1 MAGIYIHIPFCKQ
14 RCSYCDFHFSTSY
27 QSYRSKL
34 IDTICEELV
43 FRKDEL
49 NGEVINSVYF
59 GGGTPS
65 LLNSDE
71 LKSIQSTISANYLIS
86 SSPEI
91 TLEANPDDMSVS
103 NLKDWR
109 NNGINRLSVG
119 IQSFRDNDLKW
130 MNRAHTAE
138 HAENC
143 VKDAQQFGFN
153 AISVDLIYG
162 LPSMDL
168 SEWNNQIEKAIS
180 LNIQH
185 ISAYCLTV
193 EQKTQLHKLVEK
205 GEVVPGNEDHQSE
218 QFLHLL
224 QVLKEKGFEQY
235 EISNFCIPGFEAVHN
250 SSYWKGEKYIG
261 IGPSA
266 HSFDG
271 TNRRWNIS
279 NNALYMKLFK
289 EEKTWYE
296 KEELTGK
303 DRFNELL
310 LTGLRTKYG
319 VNLSALQSNHS
330 LTKDFIQKIEN
341 YANDG
346 WMQKIE
352 GTLLLTDE
360 GKLRADYIASE
371 LFI

>member
-14 RCSYCDFHFSTSY
+14 RCTYCDFHFSTSY
-27 QSYRSKL
+27 ETYRDKI
-34 IDTICEELV
+34 IDTLCKELV
-43 FRKDEL
+43 LRKNEL

-65 LLNSDE
+65 LLKSDE
-71 LKSIQSTISANYLIS
+71 LDLITASLRSNYAIGNS
-86 SSPEI
+86 VEI
-91 TLEANPDDMSVS
+91 TLEANPDDMTLS
-103 NLKDWR
+103 NLEIWR
-109 NNGINRLSVG
+109 NKGINRLSVG
-119 IQSFRDNDLKW
+119 IQSFRDEDLKW
-130 MNRAHTAE
+130 MNRTHTAE

-143 VKDAQQFGFN
+143 VKDARQFGFN

-162 LPSMDL
+162 LPSLDL
-168 SEWNNQIEKAIS
+168 AEWRVQIEKAIS

-193 EQKTQLHKLVEK
+193 EQKTQLHTMVER
-205 GEVVPGNEDHQSE
+205 GEVTPGNEVHQSE

-271 TNRRWNIS
+271 KKRRWNVS
-279 NNALYMKLFK
+279 NNTLYLKGFS
-289 EEKTWYE
+289 EEKNWFEIE
-296 KEELTGK
+296 KLTKK
-303 DRFNELL
+303 DCFNELIM
-310 LTGLRTKYG
+310 TGLRTKYG
-319 VNLSALQSNHS
+319 VNLSRLQSNHE
-330 LTKDFIQKIEN
+330 LTSVFLQKIQN
-341 YANDG
+341 YCEEG
-346 WMQKIE
+346 WMKKIE

>member
-27 QSYRSKL
+27 QSYREKL
-34 IDTICEELV
+34 IETICEELV
-43 FRKDEL
+43 FRKSEL
-49 NGEVINSVYF
+49 DGEVINSIYF

-65 LLNSDE
+65 LLQANE
-71 LKSIQSTISANYLIS
+71 LQLIQSTISANYLIS

-109 NNGINRLSVG
+109 DNGINRLSVG
-119 IQSFRDNDLKW
+119 IQSFRDNDLQW

-138 HAENC
+138 HAEKC

-168 SEWNNQIEKAIS
+168 SEWNKQIDKAIS

-193 EQKTQLHKLVEK
+193 EQKTQLHKMVEK
-205 GEVVPGNEDHQSE
+205 GEIIPGNEDHQSE

-224 QVLKEKGFEQY
+224 QALKEKGFEQY
-235 EISNFCIPGFEAVHN
+235 EISNFCLPGFEAVHN

-279 NNALYMKLFK
+279 NNGLYMKLFK
-289 EEKTWYE
+289 EKSSWYE
-296 KEELTGK
+296 KEKLSGK
-303 DRFNELL
+303 DRFNELI

-319 VNLSALQSNHS
+319 VKLSALQLNHE
-330 LTKDFIQKIEN
+330 LTTVFLQKVDN
-341 YANDG
+341 YNKEG
-346 WMQKIE
+346 WMQQTE
-352 GTLLLTDE
+352 GVLLLTDE